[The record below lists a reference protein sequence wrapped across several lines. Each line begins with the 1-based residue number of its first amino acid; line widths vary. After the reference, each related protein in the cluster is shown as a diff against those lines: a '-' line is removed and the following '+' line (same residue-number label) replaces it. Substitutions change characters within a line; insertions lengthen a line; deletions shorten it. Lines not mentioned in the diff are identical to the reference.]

1 MLKKNII
8 AIVMLFLLI
17 GAFTAGYFVGKGARQ
32 APVRPPTRTAQQ
44 EQKVQAQPPA
54 EQTDSTAS
62 SGQQAP
68 DETPLPESAEQTPT
82 PQTAAVPTVTPVP
95 VGQVFYGTAVP
106 YDETNIQSKQGGTIT
121 MLKAEEGDMVSKGQV
136 LVRFDDSDVQLE
148 LERAKSSKNS
158 TLQQVQQAESNF
170 KTVQTN
176 FERTQKLFDEQLVSK
191 QELDNVANQLE
202 VARASLNSARETVT
216 QADTQISIIQNSL
229 KDFQVTAPI
238 SGVVDKKNYNLG
250 EVYQGGSVI
259 YHLIQINRIYV
270 EVEVPETYIQKIKE
284 KMNVKVV
291 FDALED
297 QTFSGVVDR
306 ILPSSAEDNR
316 NFTAKV
322 LVQNPELTI
331 KPGMFARVEVVLEE
345 D

>member
-17 GAFTAGYFVGKGARQ
+17 GAFAAGYFVGKGARQ
-32 APVRPPTRTAQQ
+32 APVGPSTKTAQQ
-44 EQKVQAQPPA
+44 ERKVQAQTPA

-62 SGQQAP
+62 SGRQAP

-82 PQTAAVPTVTPVP
+82 PQTAAAPTVTPVP
-95 VGQVFYGTAVP
+95 VGQVFYGTATP

-121 MLKAEEGDMVSKGQV
+121 MLKAKEGDMVSEGEV

-202 VARASLNSARETVT
+202 AARASLNSARETVT

-331 KPGMFARVEVVLEE
+331 KPGMFARVEVALEE